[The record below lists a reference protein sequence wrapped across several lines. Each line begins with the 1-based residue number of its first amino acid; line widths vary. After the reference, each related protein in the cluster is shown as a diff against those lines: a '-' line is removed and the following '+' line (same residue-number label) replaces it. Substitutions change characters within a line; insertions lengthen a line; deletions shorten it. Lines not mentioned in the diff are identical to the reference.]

1 MGDDEAAA
9 WPRLAVSAGDAVH
22 TRKGKT
28 PLVAVEAQQDTAV
41 GVQRPLHPVT
51 MRALVL
57 GLVLVVAFTVAGCF
71 SVFLRYEIIG
81 TGYLPRGAIALL
93 LGLVLANTLVGRMSR
108 RLHLQPHE
116 MLLAFVMLMT
126 IGAIP
131 GQEFAQHQYLNTLGL
146 TYYARPPTARPD
158 LYLEDFPRFLLP
170 SSDPESAVITDAY
183 DGLPGGKPVPWG
195 AWLKPLAIWTPF
207 FFAVYWLVL
216 CFSAVLSPHW
226 ENNERLLFPLTQVP
240 VEMARPENGALSALL
255 KSKLMWACFALAC
268 VPYVFKGLHQ
278 YYPTVPDINLQR
290 NAGPLFGS
298 GPLAVFDYLMLHIYP
313 EMIGI
318 AYLLTAEVGFSMWFF
333 YLFGLGQQSLRE
345 AMGRTQFHAE
355 FFEFQTVGGYLVLA
369 IAVLFSARHHLRGVI
384 HHAFGGRP
392 PADQREPQPYRIAVL
407 GFIAGFAFI
416 CWWCWRVGM
425 TWYWAALLYTIFP
438 LGSMIVARV
447 ICEAGMFIYSTPFRM
462 NETVFR
468 IAGTRTLGPQNIALL
483 TAVSWTQ
490 IRSTATLNMP
500 AVFQSLQIGS
510 QSHLRRPQVFWG
522 IFLATC
528 LAILVSHVTSLYV
541 IYTWGVR
548 KLGWWPRGSSQGTV
562 NGLVRFL
569 TTPTEMTAGN
579 WGALALGAGTTVFLV
594 IMRTRFLWWPFH
606 PLGYVAW
613 LGWPIQRYWLSFLI
627 GWLTKVVVVRVTG
640 FKGFRALRP
649 AAFGLILGICFI
661 LTFWLV
667 FHFFYPTEPLVIE

>member
-1 MGDDEAAA
+1 MTAESRQG
-9 WPRLAVSAGDAVH
+9 LA
-22 TRKGKT
+22 TT
-28 PLVAVEAQQDTAV
+28 PQQA
-41 GVQRPLHPVT
+41 LHRAT
-51 MRALVL
+51 GRALLL
-57 GLVLVVAFTVAGCF
+57 GLALVVAFTIAGCF

-93 LGLVLANTLVGRMSR
+93 MGLVLGNALLRRLSR
-108 RLHLQPHE
+108 RLELQAHE
-116 MLLAFVMLMT
+116 MLLAFCMLMA

-146 TYYARPPTARPD
+146 TYYAQPPTASPD
-158 LYLEDFPRFLLP
+158 LYLEGFPGFLLP
-170 SSDPESAVITDAY
+170 SDDPDSAVITDAY
-183 DGLPGGKPVPWG
+183 DGLPGGKPVPYR
-195 AWLKPLAIWTPF
+195 AWARPLLIWTPF

-226 ENNERLLFPLTQVP
+226 ENNERLLFPLTRVP
-240 VEMARPENGALSALL
+240 VEMAEAKGGALSALL

-268 VPYVFKGLHQ
+268 SLYVVKGLHQ
-278 YYPTVPDINLQR
+278 YYPQVPDINLQR

-298 GPLAVFDYLMLHIYP
+298 GPLAVFDYLPLHVYP

-333 YLFGLGQQSLRE
+333 YIFRLCQQFVRE
-345 AMGRTQFHAE
+345 AAGRTQFHGE
-355 FFEFQTVGGYLVLA
+355 FFEFQTIGGYFVLA
-369 IAVLFSARHHLRGVI
+369 AAVLFSARHHLRPVI
-384 HHAFGGRP
+384 AYAFGGEP
-392 PADQREPQPYRIAVL
+392 PPGQREPQPYRVAVL
-407 GFIAGFAFI
+407 GFIGGFAFI
-416 CWWCWRVGM
+416 CWWCWRMGM

-462 NETVFR
+462 DETVFR
-468 IAGTRTLGPQNIALL
+468 MVGTRALGPQNVALL

-500 AVFQSLQIGS
+500 AVFQSLQLGS
-510 QSHLRRPQVFWG
+510 QAQLRRPQVFWS

-528 LAILVSHVTSLYV
+528 LAIVASHVTSLYV

-548 KLGWWPRGSSQGTV
+548 KLGWWPRNSSQNTV
-562 NGLVRFL
+562 NNLVRFL
-569 TTPTEMTAGN
+569 QNPTEMTAGN
-579 WGALALGAGTTVFLV
+579 WGALALGAATTVFLV
-594 IMRTRFLWWPFH
+594 IMRARFLWWPFH

-613 LGWPIQRYWLSFLI
+613 LGWPIHRYWLSFLI
-627 GWLTKVVVVRVTG
+627 GWLAKAIVVRVMG

-649 AAFGLILGICFI
+649 AAFGLILGICSV